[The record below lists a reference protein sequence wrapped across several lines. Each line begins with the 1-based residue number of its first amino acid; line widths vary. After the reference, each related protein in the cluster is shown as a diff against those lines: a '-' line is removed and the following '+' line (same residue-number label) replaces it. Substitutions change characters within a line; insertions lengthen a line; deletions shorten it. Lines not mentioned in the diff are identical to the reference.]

1 MVETGSEGRGM
12 NSAEIVNQ
20 WRTEIDAILASDLE
34 EPNIVAAT
42 ESYKRRADRA
52 YKFIERN
59 GYRIVAMLLALHLE
73 TTENAPCRTF
83 TDKN

>member
-1 MVETGSEGRGM
+1 M
-12 NSAEIVNQ
+12 NNAKIITE
-20 WRTEIDAILASDLE
+20 WRNEIDAILTIDTD

-42 ESYKRRADRA
+42 KSANRRADRA
-52 YKFIERN
+52 YTFIQRH

-73 TTENAPCRTF
+73 TTENESCRTF